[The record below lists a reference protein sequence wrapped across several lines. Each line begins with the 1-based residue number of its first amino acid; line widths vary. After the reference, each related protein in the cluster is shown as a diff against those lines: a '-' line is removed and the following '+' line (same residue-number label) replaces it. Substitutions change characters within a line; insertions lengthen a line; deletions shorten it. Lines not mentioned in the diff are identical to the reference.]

1 MSKVIQ
7 LCACLDTVYALTED
21 GCIYRSEDDCDWWPI
36 VLPHGV
42 SFVMQ
47 NTPISIGADLK
58 KMEMR
63 WFWTSGEKTVGPFD
77 SRSHAKRDYESMTP
91 RLRAKAIKERERRAV
106 EGMATLIRCELATKL
121 EDLSKLNANQFIDY
135 FLQLWESER
144 EKENAK

>member
-21 GCIYRSEDDCDWWPI
+21 GCIYRSEDDC
-36 VLPHGV
+36 
-42 SFVMQ
+42 
-47 NTPISIGADLK
+47 
-58 KMEMR
+58 E
-63 WFWTSGEKTVGPFD
+63 
-77 SRSHAKRDYESMTP
+77 
-91 RLRAKAIKERERRAV
+91 KAIKERERRAV